1 MSRREVMSMTAS
13 KMTEAQKRAKDNYN
27 KRKGRRQRIVEFYE
41 TEHADILAHLDAQ
54 PNKSAY
60 IRELI
65 RRDMEE
71 TRAAAA
77 SGESFPAVVEAP
89 KPARE
94 KRPEDEA
101 LFRYSNGFEDVFI
114 EEDHYL
120 YANAGRF
127 GSATRH
133 PATPYLLA
141 AGAKPLRGARR
152 PVTRAFLEGL
162 EKAPVDI
169 ASSIIEAEHLR

>member
-1 MSRREVMSMTAS
+1 MAAGKVS
-13 KMTEAQKRAKDNYN
+13 EAQRRAKDNYN
-27 KRKGRRQRIVEFYE
+27 KRKGRKQRIVEFYE

-65 RRDMEE
+65 RRDMEA
-71 TRAAAA
+71 TQAAVAA
-77 SGESFPAVVEAP
+77 GEPSPAVVEAP

-94 KRPEDEA
+94 PRPEDEA
-101 LFRYSNGFEDVFI
+101 LFRYSNGFEDVFV
-114 EEDHYL
+114 EDDHYL

-133 PATPYLLA
+133 PATPYTCA
-141 AGAKPLRGARR
+141 AGVKPLRGARR

-162 EKAPVDI
+162 AKAPADI
-169 ASSIIEAEHLR
+169 ASAIIEAEHVR

>member
-1 MSRREVMSMTAS
+1 MAAGKVS
-13 KMTEAQKRAKDNYN
+13 EAQRRAKDNYN
-27 KRKGRRQRIVEFYE
+27 KRKGRKQRIVEFYE

-65 RRDMEE
+65 RRDMEASQ
-71 TRAAAA
+71 AAAA
-77 SGESFPAVVEAP
+77 AGEPSPAVVEAP
-89 KPARE
+89 KPVRE
-94 KRPEDEA
+94 IRPEDEA
-101 LFRYSNGFEDVFI
+101 LFRYSNGFEDVFV
-114 EEDHYL
+114 EDDHYL

-133 PATPYLLA
+133 PATPYTA
-141 AGAKPLRGARR
+141 PAGDKPLRGARR
-152 PVTRAFLEGL
+152 PVTRAFLESL
-162 EKAPVDI
+162 QKAPADI